1 MMVSVFCYCR
11 FSLGCSEFRLQST
24 VLQVQESASPAEFF
38 LSSHQKKFPLLHLV
52 SWKFPEQLDRR
63 LAMGSTSN
71 PGENVQQPANGV
83 SFKKMCCLRTL
94 TWNSSKLNN
103 QLDIEKN
110 REEISQNLTRKEVG
124 QHSQTEQSLQKEVGH
139 LQVFWGYSMVV
150 VQMPPLPLKLLQDP
164 LVIGESRD
172 DRMPRL

>member
-1 MMVSVFCYCR
+1 MYQNSVLSNANCR
-11 FSLGCSEFRLQST
+11 HQSVT
-24 VLQVQESASPAEFF
+24 
-38 LSSHQKKFPLLHLV
+38 SHKKFPLLHLV

-124 QHSQTEQSLQKEVGH
+124 QHSQTEQSLQKEVGQHSQTEQSLQKEVGH